1 MEYAWGEVWN
11 KESLNDKERSM
22 INLGM
27 IAALNRPHELKLH
40 IKGALNNGLT
50 KDQIRDIFLQVTV
63 YCGAPAGIDSM
74 RLARE
79 VLDSGGSAP
88 TILNASNEVAVH
100 GFLQGKIGF
109 LDIAAIAE
117 QTLER
122 VAHAI
127 IKGFDDVLQID
138 AEARRVADE
147 LIGRKVGK
155 SFLV

>member
-1 MEYAWGEVWN
+1 MTSEMFEKGIAKRRKVLGDEYVDKALASADEFGADLQKLITEYAWGEIWN
-11 KESLNDKERSM
+11 KESLTDKERSM

-79 VLDSGGSAP
+79 A
-88 TILNASNEVAVH
+88 
-100 GFLQGKIGF
+100 F
-109 LDIAAIAE
+109 AE
-117 QTLER
+117 
-122 VAHAI
+122 
-127 IKGFDDVLQID
+127 ID
-138 AEARRVADE
+138 
-147 LIGRKVGK
+147 KTN
-155 SFLV
+155 

>member
-1 MEYAWGEVWN
+1 MSSKMFEKGIVKRRKVLGDEYVDKALASADEFGADLQKLITEYAWGEVWN
-11 KESLNDKERSM
+11 KESLTDKERSM

-79 VLDSGGSAP
+79 
-88 TILNASNEVAVH
+88 T
-100 GFLQGKIGF
+100 F
-109 LDIAAIAE
+109 AE
-117 QTLER
+117 INKTN
-122 VAHAI
+122 
-127 IKGFDDVLQID
+127 
-138 AEARRVADE
+138 
-147 LIGRKVGK
+147 
-155 SFLV
+155 

>member
-1 MEYAWGEVWN
+1 MSSEMFEKGISKRRKVLGDEYVDKALASADEFGADLQKLITEYAWGEIWN
-11 KESLNDKERSM
+11 KESLTDKERSM

-79 VLDSGGSAP
+79 V
-88 TILNASNEVAVH
+88 
-100 GFLQGKIGF
+100 F
-109 LDIAAIAE
+109 AE
-117 QTLER
+117 
-122 VAHAI
+122 
-127 IKGFDDVLQID
+127 ID
-138 AEARRVADE
+138 
-147 LIGRKVGK
+147 KTN
-155 SFLV
+155 

>member
-1 MEYAWGEVWN
+1 MSSKLFEKGIAKRRKVLGNEYVDKALASADEFGADLQKLITEYAWGEVWN
-11 KESLNDKERSM
+11 KESLTDKERSM

-79 VLDSGGSAP
+79 V
-88 TILNASNEVAVH
+88 
-100 GFLQGKIGF
+100 F
-109 LDIAAIAE
+109 AE
-117 QTLER
+117 
-122 VAHAI
+122 
-127 IKGFDDVLQID
+127 ID
-138 AEARRVADE
+138 
-147 LIGRKVGK
+147 KTN
-155 SFLV
+155 

>member
-1 MEYAWGEVWN
+1 MSSEMFEKGIAKRRKVLGNEYVDKALASADEFGADLQKLITEYAWGEVWN
-11 KESLNDKERSM
+11 KESLTDKERSM

-79 VLDSGGSAP
+79 A
-88 TILNASNEVAVH
+88 
-100 GFLQGKIGF
+100 F
-109 LDIAAIAE
+109 AE
-117 QTLER
+117 
-122 VAHAI
+122 
-127 IKGFDDVLQID
+127 ID
-138 AEARRVADE
+138 
-147 LIGRKVGK
+147 KVN
-155 SFLV
+155 

>member
-1 MEYAWGEVWN
+1 MSSKLFEKGIAKRRKVLGDEYVDKALASADEFGADLQKLITEYAWGEIWN
-11 KESLNDKERSM
+11 KESLTDKERSM

-79 VLDSGGSAP
+79 VFS
-88 TILNASNEVAVH
+88 E
-100 GFLQGKIGF
+100 
-109 LDIAAIAE
+109 
-117 QTLER
+117 
-122 VAHAI
+122 
-127 IKGFDDVLQID
+127 ID
-138 AEARRVADE
+138 
-147 LIGRKVGK
+147 KTN
-155 SFLV
+155 

>member
-1 MEYAWGEVWN
+1 MTSEMFEKGIAKRRKVLGDEYVDKALASADEFGADLQKLITEYAWGEVWN
-11 KESLNDKERSM
+11 KESITDKERSM

-79 VLDSGGSAP
+79 A
-88 TILNASNEVAVH
+88 
-100 GFLQGKIGF
+100 F
-109 LDIAAIAE
+109 AE
-117 QTLER
+117 
-122 VAHAI
+122 
-127 IKGFDDVLQID
+127 FD
-138 AEARRVADE
+138 
-147 LIGRKVGK
+147 KTN
-155 SFLV
+155 

>member
-1 MEYAWGEVWN
+1 MTSELFKKGIAKRRKVLGDEYVDKALATADEFGADLQKLITEYAWGEVWN
-11 KESLNDKERSM
+11 KESLTDKERSM

-79 VLDSGGSAP
+79 A
-88 TILNASNEVAVH
+88 
-100 GFLQGKIGF
+100 F
-109 LDIAAIAE
+109 AE
-117 QTLER
+117 
-122 VAHAI
+122 
-127 IKGFDDVLQID
+127 ID
-138 AEARRVADE
+138 
-147 LIGRKVGK
+147 KTN
-155 SFLV
+155 